1 MLSPPRAFA
10 ASLVVISALLA
21 SAPARA
27 GWTFCIA
34 ETSTG
39 DDVWISGVFE
49 AERDRDRLEGDLRAY
64 LKGRGVA
71 NPVAQCPQPR
81 DDKTEAVNAE
91 ITAAEFQRKL
101 NRTLHEIPA
110 ASFERR

>member
-1 MLSPPRAFA
+1 MPNPPRAFA

-39 DDVWISGVFE
+39 DEVWISGVFE
-49 AERDRDRLEGDLRAY
+49 AGRDREKLEGDLRAW
-64 LKGRGVA
+64 LKGKGVA
-71 NPVAQCPQPR
+71 NPVAQCPAPR
-81 DDKTEAVNAE
+81 QEKTDAVNAE
-91 ITAAEFQRKL
+91 ITAAAFQRKL
-101 NRTLHEIPA
+101 NRNLHEIAA